1 MRYEGLRHLVVAAI
15 GHARARKLRPDG
27 ERPSNIN
34 RLPQVNPHRPTSSSQ
49 DVSLVV
55 LVGGSRPSGRCLRA
69 LQEQHPSADFGTTLV
84 SHHSVKPEAQAAAW
98 HSQIPVALFGRE
110 TGYEGL
116 QKSMLAARPGVVL
129 VVLDE
134 SLEVDAGW
142 LTVLIETFQH
152 RQDCGLVAGRVVL
165 DKRRQLDVGA
175 VVSESGSLRR
185 IGFESDR
192 TRPEFNYLRPIDCC
206 IDSPFAISADVF
218 RRLGGF
224 DIGLPSMPEMVID
237 LCVRARR
244 AGYAVYC
251 QPLAAAL
258 QTQPPSAFYPSGRP
272 CLAESAVS
280 NALTRRLLS
289 YRHAVPMAPPRLEDA
304 DRHQARKMT
313 AFVAD
318 YALPRPDRDSG
329 SLRMFNMLAILQ
341 DAGFEITFGSMGL
354 EDTQPYLSALQRR
367 GIQCLYR
374 PSVMSLE
381 QHLRIDCRNRY
392 DLVILSRMLTADE
405 LLPAVRR
412 TQPNAVVVFD
422 TVDLH
427 HRRLETESAVRKH
440 ARIAR
445 RASRVRKA
453 ELRLVDE
460 ADVTFVVSDTERAC
474 LATTNPLATVRVVS
488 NIHRVM
494 GSQTPYSE
502 RRHLLFVGGF
512 GHPPNVDAVEFFCR
526 AVFPL
531 ISARLPD
538 LKIYIVGSHPPA
550 SVARLASENVLILG
564 YVPDIEPLLHRCR
577 ASVAPLRFGAG
588 VKGKVHL
595 SMSYGLP
602 VVMTSLAADGMFV
615 KHGESALIA
624 DDPQSFCN
632 EVVRLY
638 QDELL
643 WTRLSENGA
652 RVLEQNFSF
661 SHAAQVL
668 SEVAQRVGRSP
679 PK

>member
-1 MRYEGLRHLVVAAI
+1 
-15 GHARARKLRPDG
+15 
-27 ERPSNIN
+27 
-34 RLPQVNPHRPTSSSQ
+34 
-49 DVSLVV
+49 
-55 LVGGSRPSGRCLRA
+55 
-69 LQEQHPSADFGTTLV
+69 LV
-84 SHHSVKPEAQAAAW
+84 SHRSSKPEAQAAAAPG
-98 HSQIPVALFGRE
+98 QAPVASFGRE

-116 QKSMLAARPGVVL
+116 QKSMLEAPTGVVL

-134 SLEVDAGW
+134 SLEVEEGW
-142 LTVLIETFQH
+142 LDVLIETFHH

-165 DKRRQLDVGA
+165 DRRRQLDVGA
-175 VVSESGSLRR
+175 VVSESGTLRR

-206 IDSPFAISADVF
+206 IDSPFAISAEVF
-218 RRLGGF
+218 RGLGGF
-224 DIGLPSMPEMVID
+224 DIGLSSMPEMVID

-244 AGYAVYC
+244 EGYGVYC
-251 QPLAAAL
+251 QALAAAL

-272 CLAESAVS
+272 SSAEPAVS
-280 NALTRRLLS
+280 NTLTRRLLS
-289 YRHAVPMAPPRLEDA
+289 YRRAVPMAPRRLEDT
-304 DRHQARKMT
+304 DRQQASKLT
-313 AFVAD
+313 AFVVD
-318 YALPRPDRDSG
+318 YALPKPDRDSG

-341 DAGFEITFGSMGL
+341 EAGFDITFGSMGL
-354 EDTQPYLSALQRR
+354 EDTQPYLSELQRR

-427 HRRLETESAVRKH
+427 HRRLETESAMRKH
-440 ARIAR
+440 VPMAR

-460 ADVTFVVSDTERAC
+460 ADVTFVVSDTERAY

-494 GSQTPYSE
+494 GSQTPYSQ

-531 ISARLPD
+531 VSARLPD
-538 LKIYIVGSHPPA
+538 VKIYIVGSQPTA
-550 SVARLASENVLILG
+550 SVARLSSENVFILG

-624 DDPQSFCN
+624 DDPQSFSN
-632 EVVRLY
+632 EVVRVY

-652 RVLEQNFSF
+652 RIVEEHFSF
-661 SHAAQVL
+661 SQAARAL
-668 SEVAQRVGRSP
+668 SEVAQLVRRSRH
-679 PK
+679 